1 MGYLWRVRLSSFL
14 AGTATASAAGFFFIY
29 KDHLL
34 ARAAIARQVRGRSD
48 VTPPLAASELIDPY
62 FDSTAPVRFADGVAT
77 NCDLVVPVV
86 VGLVNGSN
94 N

>member
-34 ARAAIARQVRGRSD
+34 ARAAIARQVEDIKETSEKHYESLNQRVSALESRNELGDTKEASD
-48 VTPPLAASELIDPY
+48 
-62 FDSTAPVRFADGVAT
+62 
-77 NCDLVVPVV
+77 
-86 VGLVNGSN
+86 
-94 N
+94 